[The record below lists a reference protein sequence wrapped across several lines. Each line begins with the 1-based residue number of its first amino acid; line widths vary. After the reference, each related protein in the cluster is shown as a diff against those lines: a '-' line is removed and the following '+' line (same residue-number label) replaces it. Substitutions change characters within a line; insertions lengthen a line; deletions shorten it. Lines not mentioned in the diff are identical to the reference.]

1 MQVEDFSLT
10 FLLWLCYNSLALTKL
25 ENGMK
30 IDSVITME
38 VKTREEE
45 LEELLSPDGE
55 LNAAVY
61 KAVRGIVEAERDR
74 GEDASDA
81 EYGAL
86 DNAINEYM
94 KYAIEYD
101 RLKRRS

>member
-1 MQVEDFSLT
+1 
-10 FLLWLCYNSLALTKL
+10 
-25 ENGMK
+25 MK
-30 IDSVITME
+30 IDSAITME

-74 GEDASDA
+74 G
-81 EYGAL
+81 
-86 DNAINEYM
+86 
-94 KYAIEYD
+94 
-101 RLKRRS
+101 RRRV

>member
-1 MQVEDFSLT
+1 
-10 FLLWLCYNSLALTKL
+10 
-25 ENGMK
+25 MK

-61 KAVRGIVEAERDR
+61 KAAIKIRNETNPDL
-74 GEDASDA
+74 EDKWW
-81 EYGAL
+81 EEL
-86 DNAINEYM
+86 DNSINKYM
-94 KYAIEYD
+94 QYAIEYD

>member
-1 MQVEDFSLT
+1 
-10 FLLWLCYNSLALTKL
+10 
-25 ENGMK
+25 MK

-45 LEELLSPDGE
+45 LEELLAPDGE

-61 KAVRGIVEAERDR
+61 KAVRGIVETERDR
-74 GEDASDA
+74 GEDATDA

-86 DNAINEYM
+86 DEAINKYM
-94 KYAIEYD
+94 QYAIEWD
-101 RLKRRS
+101 RLKRSK

>member
-1 MQVEDFSLT
+1 
-10 FLLWLCYNSLALTKL
+10 
-25 ENGMK
+25 MK
-30 IDSVITME
+30 IVSAITMD
-38 VKTREEE
+38 VKTRKEE
-45 LEELLSPDGE
+45 LEELLAPDGE

-61 KAVRGIVEAERDR
+61 KAVKGIVEAERDR

-86 DNAINEYM
+86 DDAINTYM

-101 RLKRRS
+101 RLTRN

>member
-1 MQVEDFSLT
+1 
-10 FLLWLCYNSLALTKL
+10 
-25 ENGMK
+25 MK

-61 KAVRGIVEAERDR
+61 RAVIKIRNETNPEL
-74 GEDASDA
+74 EDKWL
-81 EYGAL
+81 EEL
-86 DNAINEYM
+86 DNAINKYM
-94 KYAIEYD
+94 QYAIEYD
-101 RLKRRS
+101 RLKRKN

>member
-1 MQVEDFSLT
+1 M
-10 FLLWLCYNSLALTKL
+10 KL
-25 ENGMK
+25 
-30 IDSVITME
+30 DSVTTME

-45 LEELLSPDGE
+45 LEELLAPDGE

-74 GEDASDA
+74 GEDATID

-86 DNAINEYM
+86 DDAINKYM
-94 KYAIEYD
+94 QYAIEYD
-101 RLKRRS
+101 RLIRSKQDV

>member
-1 MQVEDFSLT
+1 
-10 FLLWLCYNSLALTKL
+10 
-25 ENGMK
+25 MK

-61 KAVRGIVEAERDR
+61 RAVMKIRNETDPEL
-74 GEDASDA
+74 EDKWL
-81 EYGAL
+81 EEL

-101 RLKRRS
+101 RLTRRS

>member
-1 MQVEDFSLT
+1 
-10 FLLWLCYNSLALTKL
+10 
-25 ENGMK
+25 MK

-61 KAVRGIVEAERDR
+61 RAVIKIRNETEPDL
-74 GEDASDA
+74 EDKWW
-81 EYGAL
+81 EEL
-86 DNAINEYM
+86 DNAINKFM
-94 KYAIEYD
+94 QYAIEYD
-101 RLKRRS
+101 RLKRKI

>member
-1 MQVEDFSLT
+1 
-10 FLLWLCYNSLALTKL
+10 
-25 ENGMK
+25 MK
-30 IDSVITME
+30 IDSVMTME
-38 VKTREEE
+38 VKTRNEE
-45 LEELLSPDGE
+45 LEELLAPDGE

-74 GEDASDA
+74 GEDTTDA

-86 DNAINEYM
+86 DNAINTYM

-101 RLKRRS
+101 RLTRK

>member
-1 MQVEDFSLT
+1 
-10 FLLWLCYNSLALTKL
+10 
-25 ENGMK
+25 MK
-30 IDSVITME
+30 IDSVITTE

-86 DNAINEYM
+86 DDAINTYM

-101 RLKRRS
+101 RLKRKS

>member
-1 MQVEDFSLT
+1 
-10 FLLWLCYNSLALTKL
+10 
-25 ENGMK
+25 MK

-38 VKTREEE
+38 VKTRNEE
-45 LEELLSPDGE
+45 LEELLAPDGE

-74 GEDASDA
+74 GEDATDA

-86 DNAINEYM
+86 DEAINKYM
-94 KYAIEYD
+94 QYAIEYD
-101 RLKRRS
+101 RLTRN

>member
-1 MQVEDFSLT
+1 MTLI
-10 FLLWLCYNSLALTKL
+10 N
-25 ENGMK
+25 
-30 IDSVITME
+30 SVITLE
-38 VKTREEE
+38 VKSREEE
-45 LEELLSPDGE
+45 LEELLAPDGE

-86 DNAINEYM
+86 DDAINKYM
-94 KYAIEYD
+94 QYAIEWD
-101 RLKRRS
+101 RLQRSK